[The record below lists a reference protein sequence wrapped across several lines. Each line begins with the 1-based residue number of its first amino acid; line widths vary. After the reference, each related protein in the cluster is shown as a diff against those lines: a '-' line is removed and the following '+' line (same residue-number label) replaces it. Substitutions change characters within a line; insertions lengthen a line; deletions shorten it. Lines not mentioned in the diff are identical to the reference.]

1 MGFFAGAPLI
11 MEEGGAMYL
20 RSIVT
25 CNARIWLVGLPKDM
39 AAALTAMPPAQ
50 GLELEF
56 SVFADLPEK
65 AEHIPSCI
73 LFSLAQGRA
82 DKARAFCDGD
92 TLLVGWR
99 DQKREGDIEEISKVA
114 TFYF

>member
-1 MGFFAGAPLI
+1 

-56 SVFADLPEK
+56 SVFGDLPEK

-73 LFSLAQGRA
+73 LISLAPGRA
-82 DKARAFCDGD
+82 DRARAF
-92 TLLVGWR
+92 
-99 DQKREGDIEEISKVA
+99 
-114 TFYF
+114 